1 MTGSMK
7 YLLGLGVEYESDSL
21 ADVPARALDGGVAV
35 DVAELAE
42 AEAVVVLRRRVREAV
57 DVDVV
62 VRRVE
67 HLEQASR
74 LLKVQ
79 SEVVCVLRI

>member
-1 MTGSMK
+1 M
-7 YLLGLGVEYESDSL
+7 
-21 ADVPARALDGGVAV
+21 PARALDGGVAV

-67 HLEQASR
+67 HLEQESR
-74 LLKVQ
+74 LPNDVYNLRSC
-79 SEVVCVLRI
+79 SERLCT

>member
-1 MTGSMK
+1 MK

>member
-1 MTGSMK
+1 MMK
-7 YLLGLGVEYESDSL
+7 YLLGLRVEYESDSL
-21 ADVPARALDGGVAV
+21 ADVPSCALDGGVAV

-57 DVDVV
+57 NVDVV

-67 HLEQASR
+67 HLEQGSR
-74 LLKVQ
+74 LPKVL
-79 SEVVCVLRI
+79 SEVV

>member
-1 MTGSMK
+1 M
-7 YLLGLGVEYESDSL
+7 
-21 ADVPARALDGGVAV
+21 PARALDGGVAV

-67 HLEQASR
+67 HLEGAGKQVT
-74 LLKVQ
+74 KG
-79 SEVVCVLRI
+79 